1 MNWRFV
7 VVGKPSL
14 AFAKDGLAAYLK
26 RLGRYARAEFVPV
39 KMGKSA
45 EEGERLLRASQ
56 GCYRIVF
63 DERGESLAT
72 GELVKRVDSLEMNGA
87 VKTVA
92 VLIGGADGHS
102 DAVREAAD
110 LAISFG
116 RLTLQHELALVAAVE
131 QIYRVYTLK
140 RGEPYHR

>member
-14 AFAKDGLAAYLK
+14 AFAKDGLAEYLK
-26 RLGRYARAEFVPV
+26 RLGRYTRAEFVPV
-39 KMGKSA
+39 KMGDS
-45 EEGERLLRASQ
+45 EDEGDRLLRASQ

-63 DERGESLAT
+63 DERGENLDT
-72 GELVKRVDSLEMNGA
+72 GALVKRVDSLEMDGT

-102 DAVREAAD
+102 DAVRDAAD